1 MATTGANT
9 SLAMDADVAAQAEFV
24 VVGDISTERDG
35 WRRHASS
42 LADRYPDAMG
52 FSVGVLRGGQQRRGI
67 VDHRL
72 ARRMLIN
79 QVRLG
84 RISRTEVCDAHPELI
99 RAATNVGTE
108 TSADCP
114 VCDDDKL
121 RIVTYVFG
129 HRLPASGR
137 CVTTKRELRRLSAQA
152 QGELTAYVVEACPG
166 CRWHHLLRVLP
177 LSD

>member
-1 MATTGANT
+1 
-9 SLAMDADVAAQAEFV
+9 
-24 VVGDISTERDG
+24 
-35 WRRHASS
+35 
-42 LADRYPDAMG
+42 
-52 FSVGVLRGGQQRRGI
+52 
-67 VDHRL
+67 
-72 ARRMLIN
+72 MLIN

-99 RAATNVGTE
+99 RAARNVGTE
-108 TSADCP
+108 TAADCP
-114 VCDDDKL
+114 ICELEKL

-137 CVTTKRELRRLSAQA
+137 CVTTKRELTELGARA

-177 LSD
+177 V

>member
-1 MATTGANT
+1 MA
-9 SLAMDADVAAQAEFV
+9 
-24 VVGDISTERDG
+24 
-35 WRRHASS
+35 
-42 LADRYPDAMG
+42 
-52 FSVGVLRGGQQRRGI
+52 FSVGAIRGNERPRRGI

-99 RAATNVGTE
+99 RAARNVGTE

-114 VCDDDKL
+114 ICEESKL
-121 RIVTYVFG
+121 AIVTYVFG

-137 CVTTKRELRRLSAQA
+137 CVTTAKEIRDLKRLLRNTD
-152 QGELTAYVVEACPG
+152 GEMTAYVVEACPE

-177 LSD
+177 VE